1 MIKIVSTFFRVI
13 PQIFNERHRV
23 GMDTLLPVL
32 ASISATNSSKNQ
44 STLSLTSSVRI
55 CIEYVCKI
63 LYTKNSDSKTN
74 QPRLSYQYLWT
85 VSYDQKHL

>member
-1 MIKIVSTFFRVI
+1 MIKIGSTFFRVI
-13 PQIFNERHRV
+13 PQNFNERRV
-23 GMDTLLPVL
+23 GMDTLACSRLHFCNQFVQ
-32 ASISATNSSKNQ
+32 NQ